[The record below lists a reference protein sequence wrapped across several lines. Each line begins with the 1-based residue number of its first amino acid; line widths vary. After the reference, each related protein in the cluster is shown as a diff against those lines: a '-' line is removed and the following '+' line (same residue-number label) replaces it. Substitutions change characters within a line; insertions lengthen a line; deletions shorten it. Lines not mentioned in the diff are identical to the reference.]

1 MMCSN
6 TITCEKSSSA
16 HVWLLSRLSL
26 WRVKPFY
33 SNDDCCQEGCCL
45 EEREREREVGGS
57 VRAPPPTLPFSPPLP
72 PVALTRLSPCVHLI
86 WETNLL
92 TARSSCEQTFFSSS
106 PPSPSIIPPT
116 TTSSPFRSYVQKA
129 CYYLVL
135 IDAAPG
141 RQNQLLIIARSI
153 RQLLYRSACPPLP
166 WCWEIRRHTL

>member
-57 VRAPPPTLPFSPPLP
+57 VRAPPPHSLSLPLSLLSLWLVYP
-72 PVALTRLSPCVHLI
+72 PVSTSY
-86 WETNLL
+86 ETNLL